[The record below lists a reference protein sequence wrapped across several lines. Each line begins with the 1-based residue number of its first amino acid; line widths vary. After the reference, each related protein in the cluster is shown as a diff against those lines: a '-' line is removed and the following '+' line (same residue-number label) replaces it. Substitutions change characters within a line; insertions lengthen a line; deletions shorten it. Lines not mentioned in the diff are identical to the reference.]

1 MSLNDKQELFALS
14 VAAGLNQTEA
24 CINAG
29 YSRNGAAAAACRLM
43 KNQAVLA
50 RIEELKKQ
58 QNGLNK
64 NINKIVNNDVN
75 TDVNS
80 VNPVKSV
87 SPPSDD
93 PLQFLLKVM
102 NDEDLPPKLRVD
114 AAKALMPYKH
124 GRIGETGKKEAA
136 MDFAIEKSRAGGL
149 SARLEQ
155 RGLKKVK

>member
-43 KNQAVLA
+43 KNQTVLA

-80 VNPVKSV
+80 VNAVKSV

>member
-1 MSLNDKQELFALS
+1 MSLNDKQELFALN
-14 VAAGLNQTEA
+14 VAAGINQTEA
-24 CINAG
+24 CVNAG

-58 QNGLNK
+58 QNRLNK

-75 TDVNS
+75 TDVN
-80 VNPVKSV
+80 PVKSGL
-87 SPPSDD
+87 PPNDD
-93 PLQFLLKVM
+93 PLQFLVMVM
-102 NDEDLPPKLRVD
+102 NDDNWPHKLRID
-114 AAKALMPYKH
+114 AAKTLMPYKH

-136 MDFAIEKSRAGGL
+136 RDVAIEKSRAGGL

-155 RGLKKVK
+155 KGLKQVK

>member
-1 MSLNDKQELFALS
+1 MSLNDKQELFALN
-14 VAAGLNQTEA
+14 VAAGINQTEA
-24 CINAG
+24 CVNAG

-58 QNGLNK
+58 QNRLNK
-64 NINKIVNNDVN
+64 NINKIVNNDIN
-75 TDVNS
+75 TD
-80 VNPVKSV
+80 VNPVKSA

-93 PLQFLLKVM
+93 PLQFLVMVM
-102 NDEDLPPKLRVD
+102 NDDSWPHKLRID
-114 AAKALMPYKH
+114 AAKTLMPYKH

-136 MDFAIEKSRAGGL
+136 RDVAIEKSRAGGL

-155 RGLKKVK
+155 KGLKQVK

>member
-1 MSLNDKQELFALS
+1 MSLNDKQELFALN
-14 VAAGLNQTEA
+14 VAAGINQTEA
-24 CINAG
+24 CVNAG

-43 KNQAVLA
+43 KNQAVLT
-50 RIEELKKQ
+50 RIEELKNQ
-58 QNGLNK
+58 QNRLNK

-75 TDVNS
+75 TDVNP

-93 PLQFLLKVM
+93 PLQFLVMVM
-102 NDEDLPPKLRVD
+102 NDDSWPHKLRID
-114 AAKALMPYKH
+114 AAKTLMPYKH

-136 MDFAIEKSRAGGL
+136 RDVAIEKSRAGGL

-155 RGLKKVK
+155 KGLKKVK

>member
-93 PLQFLLKVM
+93 P
-102 NDEDLPPKLRVD
+102 
-114 AAKALMPYKH
+114 
-124 GRIGETGKKEAA
+124 
-136 MDFAIEKSRAGGL
+136 
-149 SARLEQ
+149 
-155 RGLKKVK
+155 